1 MGKNFGKNISKM
13 FSGKYNQIILD
24 HAKKSP
30 ADALETTSK
39 RIIQKTAEATGDLIG
54 NKITNKIAR
63 VSKNSRQNNW
73 ETVTNE
79 HDKER
84 KKER

>member
-1 MGKNFGKNISKM
+1 MEFCFAKNMGENIGKNISKM
-13 FSGKYNQIILD
+13 FSGKYNQILLD
-24 HAKKSP
+24 NAKQSP

-63 VSKNSRQNNW
+63 VSKNSRQNN
-73 ETVTNE
+73 
-79 HDKER
+79 
-84 KKER
+84 

>member
-1 MGKNFGKNISKM
+1 MEFCFAKNMGKNFGKNISKM

-39 RIIQKTAEATGDLIG
+39 RIRILLYE
-54 NKITNKIAR
+54 
-63 VSKNSRQNNW
+63 
-73 ETVTNE
+73 
-79 HDKER
+79 
-84 KKER
+84 